1 MVQIHSVFAL
11 SPKKLVTNWTIR
23 DSLRSLRTMVQAYES
38 QPGRHWQDTQ
48 HLRLETIR
56 HTDPWTSWDLY
67 SLPLITFSIGCRCL
81 LLFWRIPSS
90 FSCQDLRSQIYT
102 KCIYPVHA
110 ITACNGCRMVVD
122 YSLGRLEARRH
133 HFQSHLNANIINTTH
148 MMMTCFTFLQHMG
161 NWR

>member
-1 MVQIHSVFAL
+1 MVQIYSLFAL
-11 SPKKLVTNWTIR
+11 SPKKPVSKWTVR
-23 DSLRSLRTMVQAYES
+23 GPLRALRTMEQAYEYQS
-38 QPGRHWQDTQ
+38 GRHWQDTQ
-48 HLRLETIR
+48 HLCLEQIR
-56 HTDPWTSWDLY
+56 HTDPWTSWGLY

-81 LLFWRIPSS
+81 LLFWGIPSS

-102 KCIYPVHA
+102 MCIHPVHT

-133 HFQSHLNANIINTTH
+133 GFQSHLNANIINTIH